1 MVFTFLKAVKAH
13 AQEHAADPQAEA
25 AKAAKDM
32 ASILQ
37 AAKSKKKGVLH
48 PNEMAALALTFHP
61 HLAIKASA
69 TYSKGDLSG
78 TQQLAAQSLPGKPAK
93 LW

>member
-37 AAKSKKKGVLH
+37 AAQKKKKGAVH

-61 HLAIKASA
+61 HLAINASA
-69 TYSKGDLSG
+69 TYAKGDLSG
-78 TQQLAAQSLPGKPAK
+78 TQQLAVKSLPGTPTK